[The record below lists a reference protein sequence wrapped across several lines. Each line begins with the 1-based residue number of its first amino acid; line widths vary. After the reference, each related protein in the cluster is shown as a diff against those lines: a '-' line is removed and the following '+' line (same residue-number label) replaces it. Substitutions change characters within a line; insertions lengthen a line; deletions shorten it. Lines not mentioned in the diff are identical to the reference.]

1 MSESDP
7 FTTQR
12 DVGDDTVTEL
22 SAAGFADAEEIGR
35 GGFGV
40 VYRCTEVALD
50 RTVAVKVLTGE
61 LEDNRER
68 FFREQRAMAR
78 LTGHPN
84 FVGVLYVG
92 ETETG
97 RPYLVMQYHRRG
109 SLDARIR
116 SHGPLS
122 VEEVLRLG
130 VKLAGALEVAHQ
142 AGVLHRDVKPANV
155 LLTDYGEPALTD
167 FGIAHIAGGF
177 ETATGTITGSPAF
190 TAPEVLGGDGPSR
203 VSDVYGLGAT
213 LFCALTG
220 HAAFERRSGE
230 EVVAQFLRITTQPVP
245 DLREGGFAEGVC
257 AVIEK
262 AMSREPRDRPTAA
275 ELGEQLQQVQLAHGY
290 AVDAMALPEAA
301 RAERASLPV
310 AAPAVPEVV
319 SDRVAGR
326 RAGEGNLPLEL
337 TSFVGRRT
345 QVSEVKN
352 LLSGS
357 RLVTLTGIGGIG
369 KSRLALRVA
378 HKVQREFAGGVWL
391 VELGEL
397 RDAASLVDVVGAA
410 LGLRNHAGRPML
422 EVLVEFFSAR
432 ERLLVLDNCEQV
444 IDAVAELAESLLQAS
459 PPLRIVATSREA
471 LDIAGESVVPMS
483 PLAFPDPRSSPSLRS
498 LASFDAVTLFA
509 QRAAAAVP
517 GFELTD
523 SNRLS
528 VVGICS
534 RLDGLPLAI
543 ELAAARLRT
552 MSAEQLLL
560 RLTDRFALL
569 TGGRRGA
576 PTRQQTLR
584 WCIGWSYDLCT
595 GTEQRLWEQL
605 SVFARGF
612 ELDAAQQVCGG
623 DLAEPELLDSVSA
636 LVDKSILIRE
646 DVDGAVRFRMLET
659 VQEYGRDQLERTGD
673 YPELSRRHRDWYER
687 LAINAEA
694 EWMSPRQLKWI
705 ARLERELPN
714 LRQAI
719 EFSLAGEGEHALRI
733 AHALFPF
740 WLLRGRT
747 SEGRR
752 WCDRALSRSSGAPN
766 ADRAKAL
773 VAAVM
778 LAATL
783 GDFEAATCRLQE
795 LRVLAERTTEPMSGA
810 LLAYAD
816 GFIALICGDP
826 VRASALMKDAIDTFG
841 ARGELTTHS
850 RALLA
855 LGLAYALQ
863 GDTPQAFARI
873 EQALAIAD
881 SHGETVY
888 QSYVLGVKGLTHWLQ
903 GEPERAVHYLKEAV
917 HLSQLVI
924 DPIVAAICSE
934 VLAWIAAEQG
944 DARRAAV
951 LLGIA
956 EQLGRSLG
964 GSGIVFS
971 ALSKYHEKCE
981 HRAVELIGTR
991 AYEAERRNGSAM
1003 SFDAAI
1009 DFVLGKQ
1016 PRAVAPTDHR
1026 YATLTKRERQVADLV
1041 AEGLTNRAIAARL
1054 KIAQRTAQGH
1064 VEHILT
1070 KLGFTSR
1077 AQIAAWATE
1086 QERREVVT
1094 QHRGQAGA

>member
-1 MSESDP
+1 MPDSDP

-12 DVGDDTVTEL
+12 DVGEDTVTEL
-22 SAAGFADAEEIGR
+22 SAAGFADAEEVGR

-50 RTVAVKVLTGE
+50 RTVAVKLLTGE
-61 LEDNRER
+61 LEDDRER

-84 FVGVLYVG
+84 FVGVLHVG

-97 RPYLVMQYHRRG
+97 RPYLVMPFHRLG

-116 SHGPLS
+116 DNGPLS

-130 VKLAGALEVAHQ
+130 VKLAGALEAAHQ
-142 AGVLHRDVKPANV
+142 AGVLHRDIKPGNV

-167 FGIAHIAGGF
+167 FGIARIAGGF
-177 ETATGTITGSPAF
+177 ETETGAFTGSPAF
-190 TAPEVLGGDGPSR
+190 TAPEVLGGVGPSR
-203 VSDVYGLGAT
+203 ASDVYGLGAT

-220 HAAFERRSGE
+220 HAAFERRRGE
-230 EVVAQFLRITTQPVP
+230 EVVAQFVRITTQPVP
-245 DLREGGFAEGVC
+245 DLRESGFAEDVC

-262 AMSREPRDRPTAA
+262 TLSREPRDRPTAA
-275 ELGEQLQQVQLAHGY
+275 ELGEQLQRVQLAHGFT
-290 AVDAMALPEAA
+290 VDEMVLPEDT
-301 RAERASLPV
+301 RATRTSSPGAEPALQDDIAFDRIAGPRHAS
-310 AAPAVPEVV
+310 A
-319 SDRVAGR
+319 
-326 RAGEGNLPLEL
+326 GNLPLEL

-345 QVSEVKN
+345 QVSEVKR

-357 RLVTLTGIGGIG
+357 RLITLTGIGGIG

-378 HKVQREFAGGVWL
+378 HKVRDDFPGGVWL

-397 RDAASLVDVVGAA
+397 RDAASLADVIGAA

-422 EVLVEFFSAR
+422 EVLVEFFSSR
-432 ERLLVLDNCEQV
+432 QRLLVLDNCEQV
-444 IDAVAELAESLLQAS
+444 VEEVAELAQSLLQAGHL
-459 PPLRIVATSREA
+459 LRIMATSREA
-471 LDIAGESVVPMS
+471 LGIAGESVVAIS
-483 PLAFPDPRSSPSLRS
+483 PLTFPDPQSSPSLRS
-498 LASFDAVTLFA
+498 LAAFDAVTLFA

-552 MSAEQLLL
+552 MSPEQLLL
-560 RLTDRFALL
+560 RLTDRFTLL

-595 GTEQRLWEQL
+595 GTEQRLWNHL

-612 ELDAAQQVCGG
+612 ELDAAQQVCGA
-623 DLAEPELLDSVSA
+623 DLAEPELLDSISA

-646 DVDGAVRFRMLET
+646 DVDDTVRFRMLET
-659 VQEYGRDQLERTGD
+659 VQEYGRDQLEGTGD
-673 YPELSRRHRDWYER
+673 YPQLSRRHRDWYEH
-687 LAINAEA
+687 LAITAEA

-714 LRQAI
+714 LRQAM
-719 EFSLAGEGEHALRI
+719 ESSLSEQGEHALRI

-740 WLLRGRT
+740 WLVRGRP

-783 GDFEAATCRLQE
+783 GDFGAAASRLAE
-795 LRVLAERTTEPMSGA
+795 LRGLAERTAEPISGA

-816 GFIALICGDP
+816 GFIALVCGDP
-826 VRASALMKDAIDTFG
+826 IRASALMKDAADTFG

-863 GDTPQAFARI
+863 GDTGEALARV

-888 QSYVLGVKGLTHWLQ
+888 QSYVLGVKGLTYWLQ
-903 GEPERAVHYLKEAV
+903 GEPGRAVHYLGNAV
-917 HLSQLVI
+917 QLSRLVI
-924 DPIVAAICSE
+924 DPIVAAISSE
-934 VLAWIAAEQG
+934 VLAWIAAEDG

-971 ALSKYHEKCE
+971 ALSKYHEECE
-981 HRAVELIGTR
+981 HRAVQVLGTK
-991 AYEAERRNGSAM
+991 AYKAERRNGSAM
-1003 SFDAAI
+1003 SFDAAVE
-1009 DFVLGKQ
+1009 FVLGQ
-1016 PRAVAPTDHR
+1016 QARVTPTDR
-1026 YATLTKRERQVADLV
+1026 YSVTLTKRERQVAELV

-1054 KIAQRTAQGH
+1054 MIAHRTAQGH

-1077 AQIAAWATE
+1077 AQIAAWVAE
-1086 QERREVVT
+1086 QSHREP
-1094 QHRGQAGA
+1094 Q